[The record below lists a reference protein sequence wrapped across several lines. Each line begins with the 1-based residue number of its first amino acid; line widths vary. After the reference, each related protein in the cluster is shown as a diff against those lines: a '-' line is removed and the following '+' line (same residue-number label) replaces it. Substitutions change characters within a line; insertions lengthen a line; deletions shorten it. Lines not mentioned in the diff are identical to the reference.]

1 MATNF
6 YTKLPAKFIQRTCN
20 PEYGKKHH
28 IKLHFRMA
36 IIGASGTGKSNAL
49 LNLLKV
55 MPNTFDKLILVCK
68 SLDGDPLYMMLAD
81 KLGDNME
88 VYENGEVPPLEDSC
102 EPGQTL
108 LVVDDIIGDKQAN
121 IAVEEY
127 AKRGRKKRISLCY
140 LAQSWYGIPKFI
152 RQQLS
157 HVIIK
162 KVNSTRDLSMILK
175 EFPMPVDIKE
185 LKQMYAYATKE
196 FASTMLINLLSG
208 QIYKDHTE
216 LLA

>member
-1 MATNF
+1 
-6 YTKLPAKFIQRTCN
+6 
-20 PEYGKKHH
+20 
-28 IKLHFRMA
+28 
-36 IIGASGTGKSNAL
+36 
-49 LNLLKV
+49 
-55 MPNTFDKLILVCK
+55 
-68 SLDGDPLYMMLAD
+68 MMLAD

-88 VYENGEVPPLEDSC
+88 VYENGEVPPLDSAIC
-102 EPGQTL
+102 ESLGQTL

-175 EFPMPVDIKE
+175 EFPMSVDIKE
-185 LKQMYAYATKE
+185 LKQMYAYATQD